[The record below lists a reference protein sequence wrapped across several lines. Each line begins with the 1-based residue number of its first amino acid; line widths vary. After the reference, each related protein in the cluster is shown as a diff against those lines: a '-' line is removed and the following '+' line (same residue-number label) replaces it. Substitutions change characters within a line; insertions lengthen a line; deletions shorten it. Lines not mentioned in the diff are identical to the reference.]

1 MKKRVQCDILHVS
14 RWLFFSIE
22 KTVNS
27 LGKNI
32 KGKECGK
39 GIFQRKGGWFIARFV
54 DKRRTHHTYAT
65 RAIESGMQPKVL
77 QKLLGH
83 ASIQTTID
91 RYVHVTDDSM
101 LKAVSLFEESSPTA
115 TV

>member
-1 MKKRVQCDILHVS
+1 M
-14 RWLFFSIE
+14 
-22 KTVNS
+22 
-27 LGKNI
+27 GKNI

-39 GIFQRKGGWFIARFV
+39 GIF
-54 DKRRTHHTYAT
+54 
-65 RAIESGMQPKVL
+65 QPKVL

-83 ASIQTTID
+83 ASIQTTMD
-91 RYVHVTDDSM
+91 RYVHVTNDSM